1 MGLRPRFVMLAFPLV
16 VAYGTR
22 LRGRAYAGVLL
33 VSAALLVAMS
43 ALEFASWS
51 VFP

>member
-1 MGLRPRFVMLAFPLV
+1 MLAFPLV

-22 LRGRAYAGVLL
+22 LRGRVYAGAVV
-33 VSAALLVAMS
+33 VSVCLLVAMS
-43 ALEFASWS
+43 ALEFFSWA